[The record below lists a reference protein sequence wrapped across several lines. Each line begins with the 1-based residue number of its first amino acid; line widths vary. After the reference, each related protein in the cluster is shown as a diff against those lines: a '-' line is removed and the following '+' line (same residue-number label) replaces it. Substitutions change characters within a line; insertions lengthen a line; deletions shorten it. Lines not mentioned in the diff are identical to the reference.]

1 MAQLSKENKLMRG
14 FRDAAAMTP
23 EEKEIAKTRKLSR
36 ERDSFS
42 RAAPWIAGAS
52 QLPTSMDAQPAHGA
66 EVVSPPVSAKV
77 PPDFARQVGG
87 RSMPDREVGM
97 RGAAYAGTLEP
108 QPLTSSHL
116 QTTAVPAKGV
126 SYGASYD
133 TGRAFTQAGDQVNF
147 AGPNGMRQ
155 SMSLKQF
162 HDQMNPTTPAP
173 SNGIRRVGN
182 LDITVDPSVPASERE
197 RGLGQMMGPAGT
209 PTWDDYH
216 RQQQARYDAYVNAP
230 RGRFF
235 GARPLDQDQSGLLT
249 RENAPAG
256 MGWQERKAL
265 NEQIIQN
272 RQSGINAELQAEV
285 TREGLRPTAQEQ
297 IETEAAQIGLRSA
310 QRIESALRDYE
321 TADTPE
327 KKAAALERYRLLTK
341 TKEPTETKP
350 EIRTES
356 IVENGVMRD
365 RTVAITV
372 DKDGN
377 ITKREVPEAGGQDLR
392 AVAADLTPD
401 QRSKAAAYIKAHP
414 TEDKATIISK
424 AKAGE
429 L

>member
-1 MAQLSKENKLMRG
+1 MSQLSKENKLMRG

-23 EEKEIAKTRKLSR
+23 EEKETTKARKLSR

-42 RAAPWIAGAS
+42 RAAPWVAGAS
-52 QLPTSMDAQPAHGA
+52 QLPTSMDAQSAHGA

-108 QPLTSSHL
+108 QQLAVTH
-116 QTTAVPAKGV
+116 TAADSVVPPQHNYITDVA
-126 SYGASYD
+126 
-133 TGRAFTQAGDQVNF
+133 TGNTVAMKSDGSFQWTDRAGNQIARPEG
-147 AGPNGMRQ
+147 GMRGRP
-155 SMSLKQF
+155 SA
-162 HDQMNPTTPAP
+162 PTT
-173 SNGIRRVGN
+173 NGIRRSGN
-182 LDITVDPSVPASERE
+182 LDITFDADVPEDVRQNVLE
-197 RGLGQMMGPAGT
+197 DTMGPAGT

-235 GARPLDQDQSGLLT
+235 GARPLEQDQSGLLT

-272 RQSGINAELQAEV
+272 RQSGINAELQADV

-297 IETEAAQIGLRSA
+297 VETEAAQIGLRGA
-310 QRIESALRDYE
+310 QRIEAALKDYE

-341 TKEPTETKP
+341 TKEPTGSKP

-356 IVENGVMRD
+356 VVENGVMRD

-377 ITKREVPEAGGQDLR
+377 ITKREVPEAGQ
-392 AVAADLTPD
+392 AA
-401 QRSKAAAYIKAHP
+401 
-414 TEDKATIISK
+414 
-424 AKAGE
+424 E
-429 L
+429 LPPVESREVGKVYTMPQGKFKWTAEGWEKV